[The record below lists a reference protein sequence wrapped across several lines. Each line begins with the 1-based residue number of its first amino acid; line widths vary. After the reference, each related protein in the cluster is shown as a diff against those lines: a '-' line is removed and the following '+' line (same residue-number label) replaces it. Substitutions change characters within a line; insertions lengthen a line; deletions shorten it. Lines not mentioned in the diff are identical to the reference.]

1 MRRGS
6 LERPGAGW
14 SLNAAGAPPCLVPQE
29 TPVPVTKGR
38 AMANLEFWLSNG
50 EKVNIRVDDVETEL
64 TALKTGTG
72 RFGGEFV
79 DLTGPALGIV
89 RTEEIVAVLIR

>member
-1 MRRGS
+1 M
-6 LERPGAGW
+6 
-14 SLNAAGAPPCLVPQE
+14 PQE
-29 TPVPVTKGR
+29 SPMTITKGR

-50 EKVNIRVDDVETEL
+50 ERVQIRVEDAASEL
-64 TALKTGTG
+64 TALKAGEG
-72 RFGGEFV
+72 RFAEEFV